1 MRSPAGVDSTI
12 CVLCIYTQDT
22 SPSPAGSRR
31 SSPHTGYKKLIVKKK
46 LFLFFITGII
56 AGFTCC
62 RISWFPN
69 TWKSVSSLY
78 LSPSR
83 RHCLASSS
91 LTVRG
96 WKCQAEWW
104 KQSLLRVSAPPTHK
118 THRETHFKL
127 DATAVDSEEKLNC
140 HHCKNPWEHDKKI
153 YILWSIISFLCIY
166 YLIYRPSKIQTD

>member
-1 MRSPAGVDSTI
+1 MNFELSLWGHEQWNGCCESSESEINCLYVPYMVIRSTARVCSFCVSTI
-12 CVLCIYTQDT
+12 YGPIQSKYCV
-22 SPSPAGSRR
+22 
-31 SSPHTGYKKLIVKKK
+31 
-46 LFLFFITGII
+46 I

-118 THRETHFKL
+118 THRKTHFKL

-153 YILWSIISFLCIY
+153 YIFFDQLFHFSAYII
-166 YLIYRPSKIQTD
+166 